1 MNQHPTNWY
10 FPLLAVATV
19 GSSLFF
25 GWHTAQAQLVPDNT
39 LGAENSVVVPV
50 QPLLDEIQGGAVR
63 GANLFHSF
71 LEFNVELGS
80 SVYFANPVGIE
91 HILTRVTG
99 DQASDIWGRLG
110 VNGYANLWLINP
122 NGINFG
128 PDASLDV
135 RGSFVASTADGIQ
148 LGQQGVF
155 SATNPQNSQ
164 LLTIQPTAL
173 FHQAWAAHQAQ
184 INNEADLAVAPGQTL
199 RLQGGTVKLTGSL
212 TAPGG
217 RVEVLGNRVGLLG
230 DAEIDVSGV
239 NGGGTALIGG
249 DYQGQGEVP
258 RASRT
263 YISPNAKINADA
275 LTNGDGGRV
284 IVWADEITRFYGEI
298 SARGGAESG
307 DGGFVEVSG
316 KEQLVF
322 RGKVDTDSDTGNLGT
337 LLLDPINIEIRSGN
351 ADGDD
356 NGNDANA
363 FGNNPAGN
371 NGEVQAGDG
380 VPTVLYETELEGQAA
395 NSNIILQATN
405 DITIQNLADDELD
418 LAGGPGSI
426 EFIADADQDGAGDFR
441 MEDRT
446 DTIRTNGRAINISG
460 ANLILGNIDSS
471 AYIAEGGA
479 ITLDASGDITVDSLR
494 SFSYSFS
501 YNDASGAGGAIS
513 LDAGGGIEITGDI
526 QSFSYSYYL
535 DAGVGGAITLDAGG
549 NISTANPLFSSSLS
563 TNGDAAAGGAI
574 TLDAGGDIETNELNS
589 QSSSYNGDGGD
600 GGAITLDTGGDI
612 QAIDLKSN
620 SRSVNGNARTGG
632 TITLNA
638 GGIISTEE
646 ITSNSRSIIGE
657 AGDGGKIRIIAD
669 GNITTGELESSS
681 EFDRGNTNPTLV
693 GSGGDIEVVS
703 RAGSISTENIRS
715 TGNDDRGNITLDANS
730 NDGITIRPT
739 NNTPRPIIDAS
750 GTGDGGNITLINRTG
765 DISLEDTEIISDTL
779 LAGKGGEIR
788 IEANSV
794 NLTRTDIT
802 TAAVVGAVEEA
813 GSISIQTEDLFLD
826 ATSLAT
832 SVEPAAGGIGGEI
845 EILAS
850 GKVELRNAAFIDTAT
865 LSTGD
870 AGDLTIN
877 AQSITLDNNSNIFST
892 TSAAGN
898 AGNVTL
904 TATNA
909 ISLTNRSNLSTAVDT
924 GATGDGGQVSLT
936 AESLSI
942 TGGSQIQALTRGNG
956 NSGKVILDI
965 AEGIT
970 ISGIADGFASG
981 VFTATQAANSGTG
994 GNIEVATGNLLIAEG
1009 AVLSAQTASTN
1020 DGGNINIIADTV
1032 ELRDGGQLLT
1042 NAFSSGN
1049 AGDIHLNASQQVL
1062 ITGTNSNPGNAP
1074 PPVPRAIVTTRNQDS
1089 LAEVEPNDSLAE
1101 AMVLRDD
1108 LFSLSTAD
1116 AAIPDISLSDR
1127 LPYVSLAA
1135 TGSNPATS
1143 DYYSFE
1149 VVAGT
1154 RGFFDIDNGVN
1165 GDDPNDPGNVDLA
1178 ISLFDSDGNLLKTS
1192 FGEGRASTLQGAGGS
1207 TDINDP
1213 YLQFTFRE
1221 SGTYFLK
1228 ITRDVDIDDVIDD
1241 TPNVRI
1247 PAPSTY
1253 TLQVSL
1259 GNPNFAGNVVNT
1271 SSASGL
1277 FAQTEGAG
1285 TAGDITINTPQL
1297 TIEDQGLVAATTAA
1311 TGSAGTISIEA
1322 TDSVILNQGSISTA
1336 VEQGAIL
1343 PNTAVASNIEIDTK
1357 ELNLTNGSNIST
1369 ATAGIGDAGD
1379 VRIINSDRV
1388 FIDNSKVSSAVESS
1402 GVGTGGNI
1410 RFNTNDLSLANNA
1423 TVSSATAGTGGAGEV
1438 EIHASDR
1445 ISIDNS
1451 TVSSA
1456 VESSGI
1462 GAGGNILFNTN
1473 NLSLDNKGTVSSATA
1488 GMGNAGKVEI
1498 HASDHV
1504 SIHNSTISSAVE
1516 SSGIGAGGNI
1526 RFNTNNFSVVNN
1538 ATVSSATAGT
1548 GGAGEVE
1555 IHASDRISINNS
1567 TVSSAVESSGMG
1579 AGGNI
1584 RFNTNNFSVA
1594 DNATVSSATAGTG
1607 DAGEVEIHA
1616 SDGISINNS
1625 TVSSAVES
1633 FGIGTG
1639 GNILFNTNNLSLANN
1654 GTVSSATAGTGD
1666 AGGVE
1671 IHASDRISIN
1681 NSTVSSAVESSGIG
1695 AGGNIRFNT
1704 DNFSVANN
1712 GTVSSATAGMGN
1724 AGEVE
1729 IHASD
1734 RISIDNNS
1742 TVSSAVNPTGV
1753 GTGGRI
1759 NLQSPT
1765 VEVTNGARVS
1775 TSTEGQGTAGI
1786 IDVTANRF
1794 LATNGGQLLSTTPSN
1809 SNAGNIELNVIDDIT
1824 LTGAGTGLFAN
1835 STPGSTGDGGS
1846 IIIDPITM
1854 TIEDGAGIAVD
1865 SQGAGIG
1872 GEIHISA
1879 GSLTLDQG
1887 FITAEAFSDQ
1897 GGDINL
1903 DIADILLLRNHSLI
1917 SATAGIGSGAG
1928 DGGNINIGAQFVIG
1942 VPNEN
1947 SDIIANAF
1955 LGDGG
1960 RIEITTN
1967 AIFGLK
1973 FREEVTPSSDITAS
1987 SEFGTDGIFIFNRL
2001 SFDATQ
2007 GLNELPGVF
2016 VDAAS
2021 LIGKDACAL
2030 IDGKIGGGSSLIIIG
2045 KGGLPPNPGELLSN
2059 NNALVEWATHE
2070 PSNQRPAVVV
2080 SQQPTDSTGTPI
2092 YPEMRQ
2098 AQGWIINPD
2107 GTVILTAE
2115 PQRVTPYNP
2124 GLRHPGC
2131 S

>member
-19 GSSLFF
+19 GSSFLPS
-25 GWHTAQAQLVPDNT
+25 WQPAQAQLTPDNT
-39 LGAENSVVVPV
+39 LEGESSVVVPIEA
-50 QPLLDEIQGGAVR
+50 LKEEIQGGAVR

-71 LEFNVELGS
+71 LEFNVDPGS
-80 SVYFANPVGIE
+80 SVYFANPAGIQ

-173 FHQAWAAHQAQ
+173 FHQAWADHQAQ

-199 RLQGGTVKLTGSL
+199 RLQGGTVQLTGSL

-258 RASRT
+258 QAIRT
-263 YISPNAKINADA
+263 YISPDARINADA

-284 IVWADEITRFYGEI
+284 IVWADDITRFYGEI
-298 SARGGAESG
+298 SARGGSESG

-337 LLLDPINIEIRSGN
+337 LLLDPTDIYIAPG
-351 ADGDD
+351 
-356 NGNDANA
+356 
-363 FGNNPAGN
+363 
-371 NGEVQAGDG
+371 AGDG
-380 VPTVLYETELEGQAA
+380 DNNGDDYSFEGDVNGNVGQIIDDGAGPNDDDFANQEVTIYETELEYL
-395 NSNIILQATN
+395 NTNTNVILQATN
-405 DITIQNLADDELD
+405 DITVSPDLELD
-418 LAGGPGSI
+418 DLYFGYGTGSI
-426 EFIADADQDGAGDFR
+426 ELIADSDQDGAGDFT
-441 MEDRT
+441 MDT
-446 DTIRTNGRAINISG
+446 NDTIFAYGRDITISG
-460 ANLILGNIDSS
+460 NNLTLGSIETSYQDLD
-471 AYIAEGGA
+471 GGA
-479 ITLDASGDITVDSLR
+479 ITLTATGDLEVNSLQSL
-494 SFSYSFS
+494 SFSG
-501 YNDASGAGGAIS
+501 NGMAG
-513 LDAGGGIEITGDI
+513 D
-526 QSFSYSYYL
+526 
-535 DAGVGGAITLDAGG
+535 GGAITLTAGGDITVPGQIDSSSDAFNGRAGSGGAITLTAGG
-549 NISTANPLFSSSLS
+549 NISTAQIRSRSRS
-563 TNGDAAAGGAI
+563 
-574 TLDAGGDIETNELNS
+574 EL
-589 QSSSYNGDGGD
+589 GEAGD
-600 GGAITLDTGGDI
+600 GGAITLTAGGDI
-612 QAIDLKSN
+612 
-620 SRSVNGNARTGG
+620 
-632 TITLNA
+632 
-638 GGIISTEE
+638 E
-646 ITSNSRSIIGE
+646 
-657 AGDGGKIRIIAD
+657 
-669 GNITTGELESSS
+669 TGELESFS
-681 EFDRGNTNPTLV
+681 EFDLGNATPTMV

-703 RAGSISTENIRS
+703 QAGSITTGNIRA
-715 TGNDDRGNITLDANS
+715 TGNNGRGDITLDANS
-730 NDGITIRPT
+730 DNGIKIRPT
-739 NNTPRPIIDAS
+739 DDTQRPKIDAS

-765 DISLEDTEIISDTL
+765 SITLEDTEILSDTL

-788 IEANSV
+788 IEADSV
-794 NLTRTDIT
+794 NLTRSDIT

-865 LSTGD
+865 FSSGD

-1020 DGGNINIIADTV
+1020 DGGNINVVADTV
-1032 ELRDGGQLLT
+1032 ELRNGGQLLT

-1062 ITGTNSNPGNAP
+1062 ITGINANPGTAP
-1074 PPVPRAIVTTRNQDS
+1074 PPVPRAIVTTRNQGS

-1207 TDINDP
+1207 TDVNDP

-1241 TPNVRI
+1241 TPNARL

-1285 TAGDITINTPQL
+1285 TAGDVTINTPQL

-1322 TDSVILNQGSISTA
+1322 NDSVVLNQGSISTA

-1379 VRIINSDRV
+1379 VRIINSDRI

-1410 RFNTNDLSLANNA
+1410 RFNTNNLSLA
-1423 TVSSATAGTGGAGEV
+1423 
-1438 EIHASDR
+1438 
-1445 ISIDNS
+1445 
-1451 TVSSA
+1451 
-1456 VESSGI
+1456 
-1462 GAGGNILFNTN
+1462 
-1473 NLSLDNKGTVSSATA
+1473 
-1488 GMGNAGKVEI
+1488 
-1498 HASDHV
+1498 
-1504 SIHNSTISSAVE
+1504 
-1516 SSGIGAGGNI
+1516 
-1526 RFNTNNFSVVNN
+1526 NN

-1579 AGGNI
+1579 TGGNI
-1584 RFNTNNFSVA
+1584 RFNTNDFSLA
-1594 DNATVSSATAGTG
+1594 DNATVSSATAGMG
-1607 DAGEVEIHA
+1607 NAGEVEIHA

-1633 FGIGTG
+1633 SGMGAG
-1639 GNILFNTNNLSLANN
+1639 GNILFNTNNFSLDNK

-1671 IHASDRISIN
+1671 IHASDRISID

-1729 IHASD
+1729 IHTSD

-1775 TSTEGQGTAGI
+1775 TSTEGQGAAGI

-1794 LATNGGQLLSTTPSN
+1794 LATNGGQLLSTTSSN

-1879 GSLTLDQG
+1879 GSLTLAQG

-2131 S
+2131 

>member
-19 GSSLFF
+19 GSSFLPS
-25 GWHTAQAQLVPDNT
+25 WQPAQAQLTPDNT
-39 LGAENSVVVPV
+39 LEGESSVVVPIEA
-50 QPLLDEIQGGAVR
+50 LKEEIQGGAVR

-71 LEFNVELGS
+71 LEFNVDPGS
-80 SVYFANPVGIE
+80 SVYFANPAGIQ

-173 FHQAWAAHQAQ
+173 FHQAWADHQAE

-258 RASRT
+258 RAIRT
-263 YISPNAKINADA
+263 YISPDARINADA

-284 IVWADEITRFYGEI
+284 IVWADDITRFYGKI
-298 SARGGAESG
+298 SARGGSESG

-337 LLLDPINIEIRSGN
+337 LLLDPTDIYIAPG
-351 ADGDD
+351 
-356 NGNDANA
+356 
-363 FGNNPAGN
+363 
-371 NGEVQAGDG
+371 AGDG
-380 VPTVLYETELEGQAA
+380 DNNGDDYSFEGDVNGNVGQIIDDGARPNDDDFANQEVTIYETELEYL
-395 NSNIILQATN
+395 NTNTNVILQATN
-405 DITIQNLADDELD
+405 DITVSPDLELD
-418 LAGGPGSI
+418 DLYFGYGTGSI
-426 EFIADADQDGAGDFR
+426 ELIADSDQDGAGDFTMDTNDTIFAYGR
-441 MEDRT
+441 DITISGNNLTLGSIETSYEDR
-446 DTIRTNGRAINISG
+446 D
-460 ANLILGNIDSS
+460 
-471 AYIAEGGA
+471 GGA
-479 ITLDASGDITVDSLR
+479 ITLTATGDLEVNSLQSL
-494 SFSYSFS
+494 SFS
-501 YNDASGAGGAIS
+501 
-513 LDAGGGIEITGDI
+513 
-526 QSFSYSYYL
+526 
-535 DAGVGGAITLDAGG
+535 G
-549 NISTANPLFSSSLS
+549 NGMA
-563 TNGDAAAGGAI
+563 
-574 TLDAGGDIETNELNS
+574 
-589 QSSSYNGDGGD
+589 GD
-600 GGAITLDTGGDI
+600 GGAITLTAGGDI
-612 QAIDLKSN
+612 TILAGQIDSSSDAINGRAGSGGAITLAAGGSISTAQIISL
-620 SRSVNGNARTGG
+620 SRSV
-632 TITLNA
+632 L
-638 GGIISTEE
+638 
-646 ITSNSRSIIGE
+646 GE
-657 AGDGGKIRIIAD
+657 AGDGGA
-669 GNITTGELESSS
+669 ITLTAGGDIETLEVESFS
-681 EFDRGNTNPTLV
+681 EFDLGNATPTMV
-693 GSGGDIEVVS
+693 GAGGDIEVVS
-703 RAGSISTENIRS
+703 QAGSITTGNIRA
-715 TGNDDRGNITLDANS
+715 TGNNGRGDITLDANS
-730 NDGITIRPT
+730 DNGITIRPT
-739 NNTPRPIIDAS
+739 DDTQRPKIDAS

-765 DISLEDTEIISDTL
+765 SITLEDTEILSDTL
-779 LAGKGGEIR
+779 LAGKGGAIR
-788 IEANSV
+788 IEADSV
-794 NLTRTDIT
+794 NLTRSDIT

-813 GSISIQTEDLFLD
+813 GSISIQTGDLFLD

-865 LSTGD
+865 FSNGD

-877 AQSITLDNNSNIFST
+877 AQSITLDNSSNIFST

-904 TATNA
+904 TAAEA
-909 ISLTNRSNLSTAVDT
+909 ISLSNRSNLSTAVDT

-936 AESLSI
+936 AESLTI
-942 TGGSQIQALTRGNG
+942 TGGSQVQALTRGNG

-981 VFTATQAANSGTG
+981 VFTATQATNSGTG

-1020 DGGNINIIADTV
+1020 DGGNINVVADTV
-1032 ELRDGGQLLT
+1032 ELRNGGQLLT

-1049 AGDIHLNASQQVL
+1049 AGDIHLDASQQVL
-1062 ITGTNSNPGNAP
+1062 ITGTNANPGTAP
-1074 PPVPRAIVTTRNQDS
+1074 PPVPRAIVTTRNQGS

-1101 AMVLRDD
+1101 AMVLRND

-1178 ISLFDSDGNLLKTS
+1178 ISLFDSNGNLLKTS
-1192 FGEGRASTLQGAGGS
+1192 IREGRASTLQGAGGS

-1221 SGTYFLK
+1221 SGTFFLK
-1228 ITRDVDIDDVIDD
+1228 VTRDVNIDQVIDD

-1285 TAGDITINTPQL
+1285 TAGDVTINTPQL
-1297 TIEDQGLVAATTAA
+1297 TIEDQGLVAATTAV

-1322 TDSVILNQGSISTA
+1322 NDSVVLNQGSISTA

-1357 ELNLTNGSNIST
+1357 ELNLTNDSNIST

-1388 FIDNSKVSSAVESS
+1388 SIDNSTISSAVESS

-1410 RFNTNDLSLANNA
+1410 RFNTNNLSLANNA
-1423 TVSSATAGTGGAGEV
+1423 TVSSATAGMGNAGEV
-1438 EIHASDR
+1438 EIHASDG
-1445 ISIDNS
+1445 ISINNS

-1456 VESSGI
+1456 VESSGM
-1462 GAGGNILFNTN
+1462 GTGGNIRFNTN
-1473 NLSLDNKGTVSSATA
+1473 DFSLADNATVSSATA
-1488 GMGNAGKVEI
+1488 GMGNAG
-1498 HASDHV
+1498 
-1504 SIHNSTISSAVE
+1504 
-1516 SSGIGAGGNI
+1516 
-1526 RFNTNNFSVVNN
+1526 
-1538 ATVSSATAGT
+1538 
-1548 GGAGEVE
+1548 EVE
-1555 IHASDRISINNS
+1555 IHASDSISINNS

-1633 FGIGTG
+1633 SGVGTGGNIRFNTDNFSVANNGTVSSATAGIGNAGEVEIHASDGISINNSTVSSAVESFGIGTG

-1671 IHASDRISIN
+1671 IHASDRISID

-1729 IHASD
+1729 IHTSD

-1775 TSTEGQGTAGI
+1775 TSTEGQGAAGI

-1794 LATNGGQLLSTTPSN
+1794 LATNGGQLLSTTSSN

-1879 GSLTLDQG
+1879 GSLTLAQG

-2059 NNALVEWATHE
+2059 NNALVEWTTHE

-2092 YPEMRQ
+2092 YPEMQQ

-2115 PQRVTPYNP
+2115 PQRVTPYNR

-2131 S
+2131 

>member
-1 MNQHPTNWY
+1 YIN
-10 FPLLAVATV
+10 
-19 GSSLFF
+19 
-25 GWHTAQAQLVPDNT
+25 
-39 LGAENSVVVPV
+39 VV
-50 QPLLDEIQGGAVR
+50 
-63 GANLFHSF
+63 
-71 LEFNVELGS
+71 
-80 SVYFANPVGIE
+80 
-91 HILTRVTG
+91 
-99 DQASDIWGRLG
+99 
-110 VNGYANLWLINP
+110 
-122 NGINFG
+122 
-128 PDASLDV
+128 
-135 RGSFVASTADGIQ
+135 
-148 LGQQGVF
+148 
-155 SATNPQNSQ
+155 
-164 LLTIQPTAL
+164 
-173 FHQAWAAHQAQ
+173 
-184 INNEADLAVAPGQTL
+184 
-199 RLQGGTVKLTGSL
+199 
-212 TAPGG
+212 
-217 RVEVLGNRVGLLG
+217 
-230 DAEIDVSGV
+230 
-239 NGGGTALIGG
+239 
-249 DYQGQGEVP
+249 
-258 RASRT
+258 
-263 YISPNAKINADA
+263 
-275 LTNGDGGRV
+275 
-284 IVWADEITRFYGEI
+284 
-298 SARGGAESG
+298 
-307 DGGFVEVSG
+307 
-316 KEQLVF
+316 
-322 RGKVDTDSDTGNLGT
+322 
-337 LLLDPINIEIRSGN
+337 
-351 ADGDD
+351 
-356 NGNDANA
+356 
-363 FGNNPAGN
+363 
-371 NGEVQAGDG
+371 
-380 VPTVLYETELEGQAA
+380 
-395 NSNIILQATN
+395 
-405 DITIQNLADDELD
+405 
-418 LAGGPGSI
+418 
-426 EFIADADQDGAGDFR
+426 
-441 MEDRT
+441 
-446 DTIRTNGRAINISG
+446 
-460 ANLILGNIDSS
+460 
-471 AYIAEGGA
+471 
-479 ITLDASGDITVDSLR
+479 
-494 SFSYSFS
+494 
-501 YNDASGAGGAIS
+501 
-513 LDAGGGIEITGDI
+513 
-526 QSFSYSYYL
+526 
-535 DAGVGGAITLDAGG
+535 
-549 NISTANPLFSSSLS
+549 
-563 TNGDAAAGGAI
+563 
-574 TLDAGGDIETNELNS
+574 
-589 QSSSYNGDGGD
+589 
-600 GGAITLDTGGDI
+600 
-612 QAIDLKSN
+612 
-620 SRSVNGNARTGG
+620 
-632 TITLNA
+632 
-638 GGIISTEE
+638 
-646 ITSNSRSIIGE
+646 
-657 AGDGGKIRIIAD
+657 
-669 GNITTGELESSS
+669 
-681 EFDRGNTNPTLV
+681 
-693 GSGGDIEVVS
+693 
-703 RAGSISTENIRS
+703 
-715 TGNDDRGNITLDANS
+715 
-730 NDGITIRPT
+730 
-739 NNTPRPIIDAS
+739 
-750 GTGDGGNITLINRTG
+750 
-765 DISLEDTEIISDTL
+765 
-779 LAGKGGEIR
+779 
-788 IEANSV
+788 
-794 NLTRTDIT
+794 
-802 TAAVVGAVEEA
+802 
-813 GSISIQTEDLFLD
+813 
-826 ATSLAT
+826 
-832 SVEPAAGGIGGEI
+832 
-845 EILAS
+845 
-850 GKVELRNAAFIDTAT
+850 
-865 LSTGD
+865 
-870 AGDLTIN
+870 
-877 AQSITLDNNSNIFST
+877 
-892 TSAAGN
+892 
-898 AGNVTL
+898 
-904 TATNA
+904 
-909 ISLTNRSNLSTAVDT
+909 
-924 GATGDGGQVSLT
+924 
-936 AESLSI
+936 
-942 TGGSQIQALTRGNG
+942 
-956 NSGKVILDI
+956 
-965 AEGIT
+965 
-970 ISGIADGFASG
+970 
-981 VFTATQAANSGTG
+981 
-994 GNIEVATGNLLIAEG
+994 
-1009 AVLSAQTASTN
+1009 
-1020 DGGNINIIADTV
+1020 ADTV
-1032 ELRDGGQLLT
+1032 ELRNGGQLLT

-1062 ITGTNSNPGNAP
+1062 ITGTNANPGTAP
-1074 PPVPRAIVTTRNQDS
+1074 PPVPRAIVTTRNQGS

-1101 AMVLRDD
+1101 AMVLRND

-1178 ISLFDSDGNLLKTS
+1178 ISLFDSNGNLLKTS
-1192 FGEGRASTLQGAGGS
+1192 IREGRASTLQGAGGS

-1221 SGTYFLK
+1221 SGTFFLK
-1228 ITRDVDIDDVIDD
+1228 VTRDVNIDQVIDD

-1285 TAGDITINTPQL
+1285 TAGDVTINTPQL
-1297 TIEDQGLVAATTAA
+1297 TIEDQGLVAATTAV

-1322 TDSVILNQGSISTA
+1322 NDSVVLNQGSISTA

-1357 ELNLTNGSNIST
+1357 ELNLTNDSNIST

-1379 VRIINSDRV
+1379 VRIINSDRI

-1410 RFNTNDLSLANNA
+1410 RFNTNNLSLANNA

-1445 ISIDNS
+1445 ISINNS

-1456 VESSGI
+1456 VESSGMGTGGNI
-1462 GAGGNILFNTN
+1462 RFNTNDFSLADNATVSSATAGMGNAGEVEIHASDRISINNSTVSSAVESSGMGAGGNILFNTN
-1473 NLSLDNKGTVSSATA
+1473 NFSLDNKGTVSSATA
-1488 GMGNAGKVEI
+1488 GTGDAGGVEI
-1498 HASDHV
+1498 HASDRI
-1504 SIHNSTISSAVE
+1504 SINNSTVSSAVE
-1516 SSGIGAGGNI
+1516 SSGMGAGGNI
-1526 RFNTNNFSVVNN
+1526 RFNTNNFSVVNHG
-1538 ATVSSATAGT
+1538 TVSSATAGM
-1548 GGAGEVE
+1548 GNAGEVE

-1594 DNATVSSATAGTG
+1594 
-1607 DAGEVEIHA
+1607 
-1616 SDGISINNS
+1616 
-1625 TVSSAVES
+1625 
-1633 FGIGTG
+1633 
-1639 GNILFNTNNLSLANN
+1639 
-1654 GTVSSATAGTGD
+1654 
-1666 AGGVE
+1666 
-1671 IHASDRISIN
+1671 
-1681 NSTVSSAVESSGIG
+1681 
-1695 AGGNIRFNT
+1695 
-1704 DNFSVANN
+1704 NN

-1729 IHASD
+1729 IHTSD

-1775 TSTEGQGTAGI
+1775 TSTEGQGAAGI

-1794 LATNGGQLLSTTPSN
+1794 LATNGGQLLSTTSSN

-2131 S
+2131 